1 MSEHRKIR
9 ARWRRFRYGLDNY
22 LSRGGLQIL
31 KALTAVFL
39 LLFAIVGFTRALFV
53 IVFQKTHSASGGG
66 VLRQIWLTWLE
77 MTDPGTQAL
86 DVTSSP
92 WFKVFAVISALLGI
106 VFLSAVIAIMT
117 TSIDSK
123 LQDLRAGRSDV
134 LEADHTLILGWNDR
148 ITDVLLELIEANE
161 SEDDA
166 AVVILA
172 DRDKPQMDEFL
183 RLNVPDRATTRII
196 TRSGVSTAAVDLGIV
211 NPGDARSIIVLRG
224 PESVGTAGAQ
234 QDIAVLKTIMSA
246 LMHTAGKDTPIVAE
260 ITDSDTREIA
270 DTLDRERVILVD
282 ADQMLA
288 KIIVQ
293 SSRTEGLSTVYN
305 ELLSFRG
312 AELYM
317 TKHREAVGLVFG
329 RVGLHFI
336 DGVPLGLRT
345 GDGEIVLNPPV
356 GRVVEEGD
364 EIIVL
369 AEDDSSIE
377 WSAQPV
383 CEPEPHGAPKGLME
397 RSIERELMIGW
408 TRKSQMIIAEYADYL
423 KPGSSID
430 VVTRNPDEPFA
441 DLISQLNR
449 DVEEIDIRVHDIDP
463 RSAQGLSSLRMG
475 EYDNVLLLSQAGPG
489 CESSEHTDSET
500 LTILLRLRQQL
511 IGARV
516 GVDGGML
523 TGSIT
528 DAPEGHAPLGRLVT
542 EVLSPENEG
551 LIVQA
556 GVKDVVISNQLV
568 SSVISQLSEEPEMM
582 TVYDSMF
589 SEEGAEIYLKPADL
603 YFDELPT
610 SMRFADVMSRAV
622 ARGEQA
628 LGYRRI
634 RPDTESVQGNFGVTL
649 NPAKDA
655 MVALQPGDT
664 IVVLAENE
672 L

>member
-1 MSEHRKIR
+1 MAEDRKNR
-9 ARWRRFRYGLDNY
+9 ARWRRFRYWMDNY

-39 LLFAIVGFTRALFV
+39 VLFAVVGFMRALFV
-53 IVFQKTHSASGGG
+53 VVFQQTYSESGGG
-66 VLRQIWLTWLE
+66 VLRQVWVTWLE
-77 MTDPGTQAL
+77 MTDPGTQAYDL
-86 DVTSSP
+86 TSSP

-134 LEADHTLILGWNDR
+134 LEVDHTLILGWNDR
-148 ITDVLLELIEANE
+148 ITDVLRELIEANE
-161 SEDDA
+161 STDAA

-183 RLNVPDRATTRII
+183 RLHVAHRASTRII
-196 TRSGVSTAAVDLGIV
+196 TRSGVPTAAVDLEIV
-211 NPGDARSIIVLRG
+211 NPGAARSIIVLRG
-224 PESVGTAGAQ
+224 HESGGATGAQ
-234 QDIAVLKTIMSA
+234 EDIAVLKTIMSA
-246 LMHTAGKDTPIVAE
+246 LMHTAGTDTPIVAE
-260 ITDSDTREIA
+260 ITDPDTREIA
-270 DTLDRERVILVD
+270 DTLDRERVVLVD
-282 ADQMLA
+282 ADSMLA

-293 SSRTEGLSTVYN
+293 TSRTEGLSTVYN
-305 ELLSFRG
+305 EVLSFRG

-317 TKHREAVGLVFG
+317 SEHPEAVGQAFG
-329 RVGLHFI
+329 RVGLHFV
-336 DGVPLGLRT
+336 DGVPFGLRT
-345 GDGEIVLNPPV
+345 GDGEIVLNPPSD
-356 GRVVEEGD
+356 RLVEDGD

-369 AEDDSSIE
+369 AEDDSTIE

-408 TRKSQMIIAEYADYL
+408 THKSQMIIEEYADYL

-430 VVTRNPDEPFA
+430 VVTRNPDHDFA
-441 DLISQLNR
+441 GLIGELNR
-449 DVEEIDIRVHDIDP
+449 NIEGIDIRVHDIDP
-463 RSAQGLSSLRMG
+463 RSALGLSSLRLE

-511 IGARV
+511 IGARP
-516 GVDGGML
+516 GFDDGTL
-523 TGSIT
+523 TASIT
-528 DAPEGHAPLGRLVT
+528 DAPKGHAPLGRLVT
-542 EVLSPENEG
+542 EVLSPENEA

-610 SMRFADVMSRAV
+610 STRFADVMSRAT

-634 RPDTESVQGNFGVTL
+634 RSDTESVKGNFGVKL

-655 MVALQPGDT
+655 VIALQPGDT

>member
-1 MSEHRKIR
+1 MAEDRKEHS
-9 ARWRRFRYGLDNY
+9 RWRRFRYWLDNY

-31 KALTAVFL
+31 KALTVVFL
-39 LLFAIVGFTRALFV
+39 VLFAIVGFMRALFV
-53 IVFQKTHSASGGG
+53 VIFQDTFSEPGGG
-66 VLRQIWLTWLE
+66 VLRQIWVTWLE
-77 MTDPGTQAL
+77 MTDPGTQAYDL
-86 DVTSSP
+86 TSSP
-92 WFKVFAVISALLGI
+92 WFKVFAVVSALLGI

-117 TSIDSK
+117 TSIDAK

-148 ITDVLLELIEANE
+148 ITEVLLELIEANE
-161 SEDDA
+161 SEEDA
-166 AVVILA
+166 AVAILA
-172 DRDKPQMDEFL
+172 DRDKPEMDEFL
-183 RLNVPDRATTRII
+183 RLNVPERATTRII
-196 TRSGVSTAAVDLGIV
+196 TRSGSPTAAVDLAVV
-211 NPGDARSIIVLRG
+211 NPDEARSIIVLRG
-224 PESVGTAGAQ
+224 ADAVGPGSQ

-246 LMHTAGKDTPIVAE
+246 LMRTAGKDTPIIAE

-270 DTLDRERVILVD
+270 DTLDRDRVVLVD
-282 ADQMLA
+282 ADEMLA

-293 SSRTEGLSTVYN
+293 TSRTEGLSTVYN
-305 ELLSFRG
+305 EVLSFRG

-317 TKHREAVGLVFG
+317 SEQEKSVGEPFG
-329 RVGLHFI
+329 RVGLHFV
-336 DGVPLGLRT
+336 DGVPFGLRT
-345 GDGEIVLNPPV
+345 GDGEIVLNPPSD
-356 GRVVEEGD
+356 RIVEAGD

-369 AEDDSSIE
+369 AEDDSTIV
-377 WSAQPV
+377 WSDEPV
-383 CEPEPHGAPKGLME
+383 CEPDAHRAPLGLMA
-397 RSIERELMIGW
+397 RSVERELMIGW
-408 TRKSQMIIAEYADYL
+408 TRKSRTIIEEYADYL
-423 KPGSSID
+423 EPGSSID
-430 VVTRNPDEPFA
+430 VVTRNPDDDFEA
-441 DLISQLNR
+441 LIRELNE
-449 DVEEIDIRVHDIDP
+449 DIDTLQITVHDIDP
-463 RSAQGLSSLRMG
+463 RSAAGLSSLDLG

-511 IGARV
+511 IGARP
-516 GVDGGML
+516 GIGDGML
-523 TGSIT
+523 TASIT
-528 DAPEGHAPLGRLVT
+528 EAPDGRAPLGRLVT

-582 TVYDSMF
+582 TVYDAMF
-589 SEEGAEIYLKPADL
+589 SEEGAEIYLKPAEL
-603 YFDELPT
+603 YVDDLPT
-610 SMRFADVMSRAV
+610 SMRFADLMSRTT

-634 RPDTESVQGNFGVTL
+634 RPGTETVEGNFGVKL

-655 MVALQPGDT
+655 VVALQPGDT